1 MRSQLGTLATLLL
14 AFGALGCGG
23 SGKTHNSSSTAASS
37 SKVVPPNFTTH
48 NNDRDNDGDN
58 NDDDEG
64 VLRYGS
70 AASPRERRLS
80 TTLVTAY
87 FKLAAA
93 ENGAKACSLLAPF
106 IVESVAEDYASTP
119 LRGKDCAAVMRRLF
133 HEHHALL
140 ATKNTTLKVI
150 EVRVEGDKALAIL
163 DFPTI
168 PEVRQITERRVG
180 NGWKLIDLLDGIL
193 E

>member
-1 MRSQLGTLATLLL
+1 MRSQLGTLAILLL
-14 AFGALGCGG
+14 ALGALGCGD
-23 SGKTHNSSSTAASS
+23 SADHDSSSTAARA
-37 SKVVPPNFTTH
+37 SKVVPTNFTTH
-48 NNDRDNDGDN
+48 NNDRDNDGDH

-70 AASPRERRLS
+70 AASPVDQRLS
-80 TTLVTAY
+80 TALVTAY
-87 FKLAAA
+87 FKMAAA
-93 ENGAKACSLLAPF
+93 ENGVKACSLLAPF
-106 IVESVAEDYASTP
+106 IAESVAEDYASTP

-140 ATKNTTLKVI
+140 ATKNATLRVI

-163 DFPTI
+163 AFPTI